1 MPNISS
7 ILKEE
12 ISRVARK
19 VLRPD
24 IEALRKS
31 AASQRSQLTELKRRL
46 LDIEKL
52 IARQGK
58 IMRPSAVKAD
68 ELPERAQRFSAKG
81 FKTNRGR
88 LGLSAADLGRLL
100 GVTGQTIYNWE
111 DGKSRPSAKQMPA
124 IAALRKLGKR
134 QLATLLAEQV
144 QQGG

>member
-19 VLRPD
+19 VLRPE
-24 IEALRKS
+24 IEALRRS

-46 LDIEKL
+46 LDLEKL

-58 IMRPSAVKAD
+58 GMGPPAVKAD
-68 ELPERAQRFSAKG
+68 KSPEAAQRFSAKG
-81 FKTNRGR
+81 FKTNRKR
-88 LGLSAADLGRLL
+88 LGVSAADLGKLL

-111 DGKSRPSAKQMPA
+111 DGKSKPPAKQMA
-124 IAALRKLGKR
+124 ASAALRRLGKR
-134 QLATLLAEQV
+134 QLATLLEERV
-144 QQGG
+144 QQEG